1 MKPHSDL
8 PAHVKTILA
17 ANVRPGQ
24 RLMLGLSG
32 GMDSVVLLDI
42 LDRLRTELGYALSA
56 LHVNHQLSPHADR
69 WAEFCAGLCQV
80 RDILCTVA
88 AVNVSRRPGES
99 LEALAREAR
108 YQAFY
113 ARPADFVVLAQ
124 HLDDQAETLL
134 LQLLRGAGVKGL
146 SGMPLLR
153 QRAGGGLA
161 PPAALLRPLLEI
173 PRSEIECYA
182 RARGLQWVEDESNTD
197 ISFQRNFL
205 RHRLLPV
212 LGRRFPAYRRTLGRA
227 SRNLAEA
234 AQLLDELAQLD
245 AARAFAQG
253 GMKLDVLAGLS
264 FVRAKNL
271 LRYYLVGQGAPLP
284 GAERLEEILR
294 QLLHA
299 APDANVRI
307 ALGEIEVR
315 RFRNEVRVL
324 PQAAPLPPNL
334 EWAWHGGAELEL
346 APLEG
351 RLSFRSA
358 VGEGIGLNWLQAC
371 AVTVRLR
378 CGGERLRPDCRRP
391 ARSLKHLLQEA
402 GVPPWQRDRL
412 PLLFRGDDLIWAAGI
427 GAACICQ
434 AKPGEQGVVVEW
446 HSG

>member
-1 MKPHSDL
+1 MKPHNDL

-17 ANVRPGQ
+17 ASVRPGQ

-42 LDRLRTELGYALSA
+42 LDRLRSELGYALSA

-69 WAEFCAGLCQV
+69 WAEFCAGLCQA
-80 RDILCTVA
+80 RDIPCTVA
-88 AVNVSRRPGES
+88 AVTVSRRPGES

-153 QRAGGGLA
+153 QREGGGLA
-161 PPAALLRPLLEI
+161 SLSALLRPLLEI
-173 PRSEIECYA
+173 PRGEIECYA

-245 AARAFAQG
+245 AARAFVQDG
-253 GMKLDVLAGLS
+253 IKLDVLAGLTPA
-264 FVRAKNL
+264 RAKNL
-271 LRYYLVGQGAPLP
+271 LRYCLAGQGAPLP

-307 ALGEIEVR
+307 ALGGIEIR
-315 RFRNEVRVL
+315 RFRNEVRIL
-324 PQAAPLPPNL
+324 PQAVPLPPGL
-334 EWAWHGGAELEL
+334 EWAWRGGAELAL
-346 APLEG
+346 LEG
-351 RLSFRSA
+351 RLSFRQT

-371 AVTVRLR
+371 AVTIRLR

-412 PLLFRGDDLIWAAGI
+412 PLLFRGNDLIWAAGI
-427 GAACICQ
+427 GTACACQ
-434 AKPGEQGVVVEW
+434 AKPGEPGMVVEW